1 MNPTTEKIT
10 TEGTTVIDISTRAKS
25 NLRGIRLAVRGLIA
39 GVGICSIV
47 WAFSASAARR
57 AEAPFGIAARDIL
70 RGESFDAEKLG
81 ELKRQLDSTPED
93 QLRPAAMDN
102 VAIIRLRLLDAGLAD
117 RTTPA
122 GSTDQAEVG
131 AILTAALSQDPS
143 NSFLWLADY
152 WLDRSRGDVA
162 DLGAKFLRMSYQSGP
177 NEGWIAMRRNPVALG
192 NFSSLPGDLSE
203 RALSEFV
210 RLVQSGLYGNAVN
223 ILVGPGWPVRQQL
236 LSRLAPLDEDVR
248 FAMAREIARKD
259 FDGVSLSGIQ
269 NEPPSRPF

>member
-1 MNPTTEKIT
+1 
-10 TEGTTVIDISTRAKS
+10 
-25 NLRGIRLAVRGLIA
+25 
-39 GVGICSIV
+39 
-47 WAFSASAARR
+47 
-57 AEAPFGIAARDIL
+57 
-70 RGESFDAEKLG
+70 
-81 ELKRQLDSTPED
+81 
-93 QLRPAAMDN
+93 MDN

-117 RTTPA
+117 PTTPA
-122 GSTDQAEVG
+122 GSTDLAEVS
-131 AILTAALSQDPS
+131 AILTAALSQDPG

-152 WLDRSRGDVA
+152 RLDRSRGDVA

-192 NFSSLPGDLSE
+192 NFPSLPGDLGE

-223 ILVGPGWPVRQQL
+223 ILVGPGWPIRQQL
-236 LSRLAPLDEDVR
+236 LSRLAPLDEDAR
-248 FAMAREIARKD
+248 FAMASEIARKD